1 MRGAAFVAAVCQVS
15 EQDSTP
21 RGKKAEPPYSKYA
34 FANPYNLSLLAGAGS
49 AALLTGHWWVGLCAV
64 AAEALWMLFAPDSRL
79 LRKKWFDPIWEGEQ
93 QAARKARQVAK
104 FNALPDEEKER
115 ALALRDQ
122 QKRIEKMARDNATF
136 SVELLSA
143 DISKLEDLVDDFL
156 DMAHVASRYHAYLED
171 MNLSEIEKDINR
183 YTNQTD
189 KLPFGDERRKVA
201 QKNLEVL
208 LSRKDRYLE
217 LRRNLQ
223 TARGQMDLMENTF
236 RLLADEIVGMQ
247 NPRELGARLD
257 ELREGVAA
265 VRDASRETER
275 HMQGMTR

>member
-1 MRGAAFVAAVCQVS
+1 MS
-15 EQDSTP
+15 ERQEGPS
-21 RGKKAEPPYSKYA
+21 RSGKDAEPPYAKYA

-64 AAEALWMLFAPDSRL
+64 AAEAVWMLFAPDSRL
-79 LRKKWFDPIWEGEQ
+79 LRKKWFDPIWDSEQ
-93 QAARKARQVAK
+93 EAARKARQAAK

-115 ALALRDQ
+115 ALKLRDQ
-122 QKRIEKMARDNATF
+122 QKRIEKMAKDNASF
-136 SVELLSA
+136 SVDLLST
-143 DISKLEDLVDDFL
+143 DIAKMEDLVDDFL
-156 DMAHVASRYHAYLED
+156 DMAAVSSRYDSYLKD
-171 MNLSEIEKDINR
+171 MNLPDIEQDIRR
-183 YTNQTD
+183 YTLQSE
-189 KLPFGDERRKVA
+189 KLPAGDERRKVA

-208 LSRKDRYLE
+208 LSRKDRYMD

-236 RLLADEIVGMQ
+236 LLLADEIVGMQ

-265 VRDASRETER
+265 VQETSRETER
-275 HMQGMTR
+275 YMQGTGR

>member
-1 MRGAAFVAAVCQVS
+1 MS
-15 EQDSTP
+15 ERQEGPS
-21 RGKKAEPPYSKYA
+21 RSGKNAEPPYAKYA

-64 AAEALWMLFAPDSRL
+64 AAEAVWMLFAPDSRL
-79 LRKKWFDPIWEGEQ
+79 LRKKWFDPIWDSEQ
-93 QAARKARQVAK
+93 QAARKARQTAK

-115 ALALRDQ
+115 ALKLREQ
-122 QKRIEKMARDNATF
+122 QKRIEKMAKDNASF
-136 SVELLSA
+136 SVDLLST
-143 DISKLEDLVDDFL
+143 DIAKLEDLVDDFL
-156 DMAHVASRYHAYLED
+156 DMAAVSSRYDSYLKD
-171 MNLSEIEKDINR
+171 MNLPDIEQDIRR
-183 YTNQTD
+183 YTLQSE
-189 KLPFGDERRKVA
+189 KLPAGDERRKVA

-208 LSRKDRYLE
+208 LSRKDRYMD

-236 RLLADEIVGMQ
+236 LLLADEIVGMQ

-265 VRDASRETER
+265 VQETSRETER
-275 HMQGMTR
+275 YMQGTGR

>member
-1 MRGAAFVAAVCQVS
+1 MS
-15 EQDSTP
+15 ERQEGPS
-21 RGKKAEPPYSKYA
+21 RSGKDAEPPYAKYA

-64 AAEALWMLFAPDSRL
+64 AAEAVWMLFAPDSRL
-79 LRKKWFDPIWEGEQ
+79 LRKKWFDPIWDSEQ
-93 QAARKARQVAK
+93 EAARKARQAAK

-115 ALALRDQ
+115 ALKLRDR
-122 QKRIEKMARDNATF
+122 QKRIEKMAKDNASF
-136 SVELLSA
+136 SVDLLST
-143 DISKLEDLVDDFL
+143 DIAKLEDLVDDFL
-156 DMAHVASRYHAYLED
+156 DMAAVSSRYDSYLKD
-171 MNLSEIEKDINR
+171 MNLPDIEQDIRR
-183 YTNQTD
+183 YTLQSE
-189 KLPFGDERRKVA
+189 KLPAGDERRKVA

-208 LSRKDRYLE
+208 LSRKDRYMD

-236 RLLADEIVGMQ
+236 LLLADEIVGMQ

-265 VRDASRETER
+265 VQETSRETER
-275 HMQGMTR
+275 YMQGTGR

>member
-1 MRGAAFVAAVCQVS
+1 
-15 EQDSTP
+15 
-21 RGKKAEPPYSKYA
+21 
-34 FANPYNLSLLAGAGS
+34 
-49 AALLTGHWWVGLCAV
+49 
-64 AAEALWMLFAPDSRL
+64 
-79 LRKKWFDPIWEGEQ
+79 
-93 QAARKARQVAK
+93 
-104 FNALPDEEKER
+104 
-115 ALALRDQ
+115 
-122 QKRIEKMARDNATF
+122 MARDNATF

>member
-1 MRGAAFVAAVCQVS
+1 VS

-257 ELREGVAA
+257 DLREGVAA